1 MPCYYDENTKSWY
14 CKFNYTDW
22 DGQSRQKM
30 KRGFQKKKDAKD
42 WESRFIASRKYD
54 SKTTIGKITT
64 DFLQEITPR
73 RRYTT
78 ISNYQNAFKN
88 HINPHF
94 EDLPIGA
101 LTEKHVVEWQNQLIT
116 SGLADTYINKL
127 DTIFRT
133 VYKFGAR
140 RCKILDNPFDGL
152 EKIGK
157 GKAQTMQFW
166 TLDQYRRFIALVD
179 DPVKYIAFELLYYTG
194 IRLGELMPLTAA
206 DADTQNGILHINKSL
221 QRVKGTDI
229 ITPPKTEKG
238 TRDIIMPRFL
248 CNELA
253 AYKERLY
260 GCEDNTRLFTMAKC
274 ALYYPMKKYSKLA
287 GIPQIRLHDLR
298 HSHVALLIEHNVS
311 PLVIAERLGHESI
324 DVTLG
329 TYGHLYP
336 NKQQEVADILDNL

>member
-1 MPCYYDENTKSWY
+1 M
-14 CKFNYTDW
+14 F
-22 DGQSRQKM
+22 
-30 KRGFQKKKDAKD
+30 
-42 WESRFIASRKYD
+42 
-54 SKTTIGKITT
+54 
-64 DFLQEITPR
+64 
-73 RRYTT
+73 
-78 ISNYQNAFKN
+78 
-88 HINPHF
+88 
-94 EDLPIGA
+94 
-101 LTEKHVVEWQNQLIT
+101 VEWQNRLIT

-206 DADTQNGILHINKSL
+206 DAEHARKRDSVHQQVTAACQGKH
-221 QRVKGTDI
+221 DI
-229 ITPPKTEKG
+229 ITPPKTAKG
-238 TRDIIMPRFL
+238 TGAIIMPRFL
-248 CNELA
+248 CDELA

-287 GIPQIRLHDLR
+287 DIPQIRLHDLR
-298 HSHVALLIEHNVS
+298 HSHVALPDRTQCFHR
-311 PLVIAERLGHESI
+311 LVIAERLGHESI

-329 TYGHLYP
+329 TSGHLYP
-336 NKQQEVADILDNL
+336 NKQQGSCRYT

>member
-1 MPCYYDENTKSWY
+1 MPSYYDESTKSWY

-22 DGQSRQKM
+22 NGQHRQKM
-30 KRGFQKKKDAKD
+30 KRGFTKKKDAKD

-54 SKTTIGKITT
+54 SKTTIGMITA

-78 ISNYQNAFKN
+78 ISNYRNAFKN
-88 HINPHF
+88 YINPAF
-94 EDLPIGA
+94 EDLPISA
-101 LTEKHVVEWQNQLIT
+101 LTEKHIVDWQNNLIT
-116 SGLADTYINKL
+116 SGLADTYIYKL

-133 VYKFGAR
+133 VYRFGAR
-140 RCKILDNPFDGL
+140 RCKISENPFDGL

-157 GKAQTMQFW
+157 SRAQTMQFW
-166 TLDQYRRFIALVD
+166 TLDQYREFISRVD
-179 DPVKYIAFELLYYTG
+179 DPVKYIAFEILYYTG
-194 IRLGELMPLTAA
+194 IRLGELIPLTAA
-206 DADTQNGILHINKSL
+206 DADTENGILHINKSL
-221 QRVKGTDI
+221 QRVKGEEI
-229 ITPPKTEKG
+229 ITPPKTAKG
-238 TRDIIMPRFL
+238 TRDIIIPLFL
-248 CNELA
+248 CDELT

-260 GCEDNTRLFTMAKC
+260 GCNDDTRLFTMSKC

-287 GIPQIRLHDLR
+287 GVPRIRLHDLR

-336 NKQQEVADILDNL
+336 NKQQEVADILDSL

>member
-101 LTEKHVVEWQNQLIT
+101 LTEKHVVEWQNRLIT

-166 TLDQYRRFIALVD
+166 TLDQYQRFIALVD

-206 DADTQNGILHINKSL
+206 DADTQNGILHINFYKS
-221 QRVKGTDI
+221 
-229 ITPPKTEKG
+229 E
-238 TRDIIMPRFL
+238 
-248 CNELA
+248 C
-253 AYKERLY
+253 
-260 GCEDNTRLFTMAKC
+260 
-274 ALYYPMKKYSKLA
+274 
-287 GIPQIRLHDLR
+287 
-298 HSHVALLIEHNVS
+298 
-311 PLVIAERLGHESI
+311 
-324 DVTLG
+324 
-329 TYGHLYP
+329 
-336 NKQQEVADILDNL
+336 